1 MTFRSE
7 QYSSLG
13 NQIDFFFFFFF
24 PSFKDIGLMT
34 KLVLYA
40 NFFYSL
46 YAVAASLLLPGLIH
60 IHAGDWE
67 ITGIVLKAV
76 IHIYIK
82 KRGGKTPI
90 STFSDL
96 SASQINAN
104 RADSP
109 KEELNPICVERVFS
123 KIEKKGWFWWILNF
137 TFQENFKFLPQNTI
151 LKKERER
158 EINRQEEGEKY

>member
-123 KIEKKGWFWWILNF
+123 KIEKKGDFDGSLILRSKRISNF
-137 TFQENFKFLPQNTI
+137 YPKTRFSRR
-151 LKKERER
+151 REK
-158 EINRQEEGEKY
+158 GK